1 MLPLRH
7 ETRLVMVWGPPR
19 SGTTWL
25 FNLTTSVLDAGGI
38 PYVRAQ
44 SDEPLSEIPCEGA
57 VVIKSHQPIDPALL
71 NGFRSIAIV
80 RCFAILR
87 DPCAAFQS
95 LLRTQRVPRAEL
107 LQWLE
112 TDIDALSEVSS
123 SLPPLRMIREEWI
136 AERGAEIATRVA
148 EELQLT
154 LPERKALEIAAALDK
169 EQVASL
175 ISGLAEE
182 RGWRGEFDEF
192 DEDTHWHANHISP
205 DDYVPEP
212 LTAEEEQKLA
222 ELSIRV
228 NRLTDELSIFSTAAV
243 KNVSSDFSPTFSP
256 LELFDLAREGLRV
269 RESEDQRPGIIE
281 KMSHL
286 LRRGRGKAGISS

>member
-7 ETRLVMVWGPPR
+7 EVRLVMVWGPPR

-44 SDEPLSEIPCEGA
+44 SDEPLSDIPCEGA
-57 VVIKSHQPIDPALL
+57 VVIKSHQPIDPGLL

-87 DPCAAFQS
+87 DPFAAFQS
-95 LLRTQRVPRAEL
+95 LLRTQRAPRAEL

-112 TDIDALSEVSS
+112 TDIDLLSEVSS
-123 SLPPLRMIREEWI
+123 SLPPLRIIREEWI

-148 EELQLT
+148 DELLLT

-169 EQVASL
+169 EQVSAL

-205 DDYVPEP
+205 DGYEPEP
-212 LTAEEEQKLA
+212 LTPEEEQKLA
-222 ELSIRV
+222 ELSIKV
-228 NRLTDELSIFSTAAV
+228 DRLTDVLSIFSTAAV
-243 KNVSSDFSPTFSP
+243 KNVSSDSAPTFSP

-269 RESEDQRPGIIE
+269 RESDDQRPGLIE
-281 KMSHL
+281 KVSHY
-286 LRRGRGKAGISS
+286 LRRGGRKVSSSS

>member
-1 MLPLRH
+1 MIANH
-7 ETRLVMVWGPPR
+7 YEARLVMVWGPPR

-25 FNLTTSVLDAGGI
+25 FNLTTSVLDTCGI
-38 PYVRAQ
+38 PYVHAQ
-44 SDEPLSEIPCEGA
+44 TDESLSEVPLEGA

-80 RCFAILR
+80 RCFASLR
-87 DPCAAFQS
+87 DPSAAFQS
-95 LLRTQRVPRAEL
+95 LLRTQSAPRVEL

-112 TDIDALSEVSS
+112 TDIDALSEISS
-123 SLPPLRMIREEWI
+123 SLPTLRIIREEWI
-136 AERGAEIATRVA
+136 ADRGAEIAVRVA
-148 EELQLT
+148 DELLLT
-154 LPERKALEIAAALDK
+154 LPLRMTIEVAADLEK

-182 RGWRGEFDEF
+182 RGWRGKFDEF

-205 DDYVPEP
+205 DDHDLEA

-222 ELSIRV
+222 ELSIKV
-228 NRLTDELSIFSTAAV
+228 DRLTDALSIFSSPQV
-243 KNVSSDFSPTFSP
+243 KDVPPGSAPTFSP

-269 RESEDQRPGIIE
+269 RESDEQRPGVIE
-281 KMSHL
+281 KVSHL
-286 LRRGRGKAGISS
+286 LRRGRRKMSFSS